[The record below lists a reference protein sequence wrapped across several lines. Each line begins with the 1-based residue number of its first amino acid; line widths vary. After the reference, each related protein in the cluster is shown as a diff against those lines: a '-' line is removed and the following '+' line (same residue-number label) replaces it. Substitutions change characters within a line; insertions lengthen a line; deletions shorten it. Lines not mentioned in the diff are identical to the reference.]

1 MTVAKMKKQKGKKY
15 CVMKIKLKFGNQK
28 NCLEANQLENDMSHL
43 EKDKIV
49 LNILLKDHKEFI
61 RSNKL
66 ILKTHQR
73 FKTEIITSLLKKLMM
88 LL

>member
-1 MTVAKMKKQKGKKY
+1 
-15 CVMKIKLKFGNQK
+15 
-28 NCLEANQLENDMSHL
+28 MSHL
-43 EKDKIV
+43 KKDKIV

-61 RSNKL
+61 RNNKL

>member
-1 MTVAKMKKQKGKKY
+1 
-15 CVMKIKLKFGNQK
+15 
-28 NCLEANQLENDMSHL
+28 MSHL

-61 RSNKL
+61 RNNKL
-66 ILKTHQR
+66 ILKAHQR